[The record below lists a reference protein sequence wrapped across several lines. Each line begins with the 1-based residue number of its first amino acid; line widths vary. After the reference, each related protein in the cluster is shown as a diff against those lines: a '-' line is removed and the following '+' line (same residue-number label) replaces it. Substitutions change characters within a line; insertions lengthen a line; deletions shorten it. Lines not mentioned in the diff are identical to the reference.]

1 MQRSTRRATRVT
13 HALPT
18 SMLGAFLLTQVA
30 SAATIRVTQDG
41 SGAAQTIQGGIDLAT
56 SGDTVLVESGT
67 YHEVLDYKG
76 RNIVVISTSGPA
88 GTIVDGSGIL
98 DTVVKFKSGEG
109 ATAVLS
115 GFTIRG
121 GSGFEA
127 SLGGSPR
134 GGWNLRAECRAHNCR
149 LHHNRESGGW

>member
-1 MQRSTRRATRVT
+1 
-13 HALPT
+13 
-18 SMLGAFLLTQVA
+18 MLGVFLLTQVA

-41 SGAAQTIQGGIDLAT
+41 SGAAQTIQGGIDMAT

-98 DTVVKFKSGEG
+98 DTVVKFKSREG
-109 ATAVLS
+109 QTAVLS

-121 GSGFEA
+121 GSGFGA
-127 SLGGSPR
+127 SGAAFGGGIYAANASPDQ
-134 GGWNLRAECRAHNCR
+134 
-149 LHHNRESGGW
+149 

>member
-1 MQRSTRRATRVT
+1 
-13 HALPT
+13 
-18 SMLGAFLLTQVA
+18 MLGAFLLTQAA
-30 SAATIRVTQDG
+30 SAATIRVAQDG
-41 SGAAQTIQGGIDLAT
+41 SGASQAIQGGIDLAT

-98 DTVVKFKSGEG
+98 DTVVKFRSGEG
-109 ATAVLS
+109 QTAVLS

-121 GSGFEA
+121 GSGYE
-127 SLGGSPR
+127 GIPGNPR
-134 GGWNLRAECRAHNCR
+134 GGGIYVGYSEPTIRDCLVIENRAGGRGY
-149 LHHNRESGGW
+149 SGGV